1 MLLILFPGNCTFL
14 LFYFRNGQKKWIS
27 LKRLV
32 HLFFYLRM
40 NVGLSSGLGKWLF
53 RYPVYRSLYHLLD
66 LGCWLSWHWLEK
78 LMAALA
84 WRACWLSLVCP
95 SHYPLLLYLT
105 FLCVP
110 GGWRKLRQPGSIAL
124 WFPTGFC
131 QWGTPKELSVAGIY
145 SSSLLHVGSLQVSCI
160 PWPKVTALVGYSWVS
175 CNLYIPFVPSCPTV
189 TSTLALC
196 FLTHPQLSKVPLL
209 HSSQNTQFET
219 AICFLLGP

>member
-1 MLLILFPGNCTFL
+1 
-14 LFYFRNGQKKWIS
+14 
-27 LKRLV
+27 
-32 HLFFYLRM
+32 M

-84 WRACWLSLVCP
+84 WGHAGC
-95 SHYPLLLYLT
+95 
-105 FLCVP
+105 
-110 GGWRKLRQPGSIAL
+110 L
-124 WFPTGFC
+124 WFAPPTVLSSLILPFSVSLEADGNCGSQAPLPSGF
-131 QWGTPKELSVAGIY
+131 QLGSASGGTPKELWVAGIY
-145 SSSLLHVGSLQVSCI
+145 SSSLLHVGSLQVICI

-209 HSSQNTQFET
+209 NSSQNTQFET